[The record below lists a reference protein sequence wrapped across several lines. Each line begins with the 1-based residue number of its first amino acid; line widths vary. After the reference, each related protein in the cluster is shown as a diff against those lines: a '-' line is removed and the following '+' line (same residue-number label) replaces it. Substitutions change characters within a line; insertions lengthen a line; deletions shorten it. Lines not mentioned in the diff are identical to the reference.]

1 MGDPLKRVLIHHNY
15 KQESMLVRKELE
27 ERLNE
32 IEMIPVE
39 EDPDIIIVIG
49 GDGTMLSAIRQYKLL
64 QRPFVGI
71 NTGNLGFL
79 PAVTLENFNK
89 FIHALHTKAYRIHRY
104 PLIKVRA
111 KTNSGMYIEEYAFN
125 EILIKH
131 LDPRLM
137 EAKLF
142 MNGRPFNY
150 FTGDGFIITTPMGA
164 TGYGIWAGGV
174 ATHSELPVYQLIPIH
189 PNDNSIN
196 RPLKIPLILP
206 LDTKIKFEIIK
217 SMTREIII
225 AYDGAKLGNHSIAE
239 VEISIPD
246 MDVKILRIDEFD
258 YFEYFKK
265 KIIDK
270 GELRTISED
279 V

>member
-1 MGDPLKRVLIHHNY
+1 MA
-15 KQESMLVRKELE
+15 VRKRLE
-27 ERLNE
+27 EQLNR
-32 IEMIPVE
+32 IGMVLVE
-39 EDPDIIIVIG
+39 EDPDVIIVIG

-64 QRPFVGI
+64 QKPFVGI
-71 NTGNLGFL
+71 NTGTLGFL
-79 PAVTLENFNK
+79 PTITIENFDR
-89 FIHALHTKAYRIHRY
+89 FINALHTKEYDIHHY

-111 KTNSGMYIEEYAFN
+111 KTNSGEYIEEYAFN

-131 LDPRLM
+131 LEPKLM

-196 RPLKIPLILP
+196 RPLKMPMIIP
-206 LDTKIKFEIIK
+206 LDTKMKFEIIK
-217 SMTREIII
+217 SLTRDIMI

-239 VEISIPD
+239 IEISIANI
-246 MDVKILRIDEFD
+246 DVKVLRMGEFD

-270 GELRTISED
+270 GELRTINEEL
-279 V
+279 

>member
-1 MGDPLKRVLIHHNY
+1 MKRVLIHHNY

-27 ERLNE
+27 EQLNK
-32 IEMIPVE
+32 IGMLSVE
-39 EDPDIIIVIG
+39 TDPDVIIVIG

-64 QRPFVGI
+64 QKPFIGI

-79 PAVTLENFNK
+79 PTVTPGDFNR
-89 FIHALHTKAYRIHRY
+89 FIHALHTKTYHIHQY

-111 KTNSGMYIEEYAFN
+111 KTNSGTYIEEYAFN

-142 MNGRPFNY
+142 VNGRPFNY

-206 LDTKIKFEIIK
+206 LDTKIRFEIIK
-217 SMTREIII
+217 SMTREIMI

-239 VEISIPD
+239 VEISIANI
-246 MDVKILRIDEFD
+246 DVKILRVGEFD
-258 YFEYFKK
+258 YFDYFKK

-270 GELRTISED
+270 GELRTINED
-279 V
+279 L

>member
-1 MGDPLKRVLIHHNY
+1 MIHQNY
-15 KQESMLVRKELE
+15 KQESMVVRKHL
-27 ERLNE
+27 
-32 IEMIPVE
+32 VE
-39 EDPDIIIVIG
+39 QLSRIGMVLVDENPDVIVVIG

-71 NTGNLGFL
+71 NTGTLGFL
-79 PAVTLENFNK
+79 PTVTPENLDSL
-89 FIHALHTKAYRIHRY
+89 ICALHTQKYDIHQY

-111 KTNSGMYIEEYAFN
+111 KTNNGEYIEEYAFN

-131 LDPRLM
+131 LEPKLM

-150 FTGDGFIITTPMGA
+150 FTGDGFIITTPLGA

-196 RPLKIPLILP
+196 RPLKIPMIVP
-206 LDTKIKFEIIK
+206 LDTTIKFEIIK
-217 SMTREIII
+217 SLTRDIMI
-225 AYDGAKLGNHSIAE
+225 AYDGAKMENHSIAE
-239 VEISIPD
+239 IEISVPN
-246 MDVKILRIDEFD
+246 MTVKILRMGEYD

-270 GELRTISED
+270 GELRTINDD
-279 V
+279 VS